1 MPEEQNGTCNLKDGR
16 PKQLQKLCW
25 THLFTKKTDLIS
37 VAPSRTISVGATHGI
52 NSSLIN
58 IDDFN
63 IGNVPALMCKKGKV
77 HSQVTRNK

>member
-1 MPEEQNGTCNLKDGR
+1 MPEEQNGSCNLKDGR

-58 IDDFN
+58 IDDMQYRQCTC
-63 IGNVPALMCKKGKV
+63 INVRKRQ
-77 HSQVTRNK
+77 ST

>member
-1 MPEEQNGTCNLKDGR
+1 MPEEQNGSCNLKDFR

-25 THLFTKKTDLIS
+25 TDLFMKKTDLIS

-58 IDDFN
+58 IDDMQYRQCTCIN
-63 IGNVPALMCKKGKV
+63 ARRRQ
-77 HSQVTRNK
+77 ST